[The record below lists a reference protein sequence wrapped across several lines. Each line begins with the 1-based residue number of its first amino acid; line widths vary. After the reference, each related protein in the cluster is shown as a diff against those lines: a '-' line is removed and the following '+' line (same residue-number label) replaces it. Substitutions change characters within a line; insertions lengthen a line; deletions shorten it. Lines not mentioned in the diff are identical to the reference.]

1 MLGEPTEICDACE
14 YKDIAGTLPQSLWD
28 EIDPLI
34 FTNKI
39 LFVTKRI
46 REYRNGNLSDA
57 QSLFV
62 ARYDLLRE
70 LYPDKFT
77 KTHDSYFDGY
87 YS

>member
-1 MLGEPTEICDACE
+1 MLGEPTEICHSCE
-14 YKDIAGTLPQSLWD
+14 YKDIADTLPQSLWD
-28 EIDPLI
+28 QIDPLI
-34 FTNKI
+34 FTSKI

-46 REYRNGNLSDA
+46 REYRNGNLGDA

-70 LYPDKFT
+70 LHPDKFT
-77 KTHDSYFDGY
+77 HTHDDYWDGY